1 MDGWLP
7 HLRKALACGGQL
19 VDPLRMGWLEW
30 ADASATPVGLHG
42 LPWLLWGLV
51 APDLLP
57 ASP

>member
-1 MDGWLP
+1 
-7 HLRKALACGGQL
+7 LACGVQL